1 MADKNYDE
9 NYQILTSL
17 QITIII
23 IAGSVAFCPKLHR
36 AGALALFSLVVLVLV
51 LVVLSRFSR
60 NLSIGERR
68 ALAYSV
74 LYFTLMQHA
83 VKPLNTQ

>member
-1 MADKNYDE
+1 MH
-9 NYQILTSL
+9 
-17 QITIII
+17 
-23 IAGSVAFCPKLHR
+23 G
-36 AGALALFSLVVLVLV
+36 AGALALFSLVVLVV

-74 LYFTLMQHA
+74 LFFFVLQIFVFVLLNWYFY
-83 VKPLNTQ
+83 

>member
-1 MADKNYDE
+1 M
-9 NYQILTSL
+9 
-17 QITIII
+17 
-23 IAGSVAFCPKLHR
+23 LHG
-36 AGALALFSLVVLVLV
+36 AGALALFSLVVLVV

-74 LYFTLMQHA
+74 LLYIIKQLPKATLRWPKATSPPQELEGG
-83 VKPLNTQ
+83 PRSGPNF